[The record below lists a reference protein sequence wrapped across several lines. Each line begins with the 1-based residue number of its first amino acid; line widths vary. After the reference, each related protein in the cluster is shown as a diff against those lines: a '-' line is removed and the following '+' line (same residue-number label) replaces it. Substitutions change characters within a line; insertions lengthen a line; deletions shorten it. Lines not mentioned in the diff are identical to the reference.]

1 MAPLAVDRLVALLD
15 ESYDR
20 RSWDRPTFR
29 NSLRG
34 VGPEPARKE
43 CFALLDE
50 LRPPVTALDV
60 RDFPRRLG
68 RGRDTSGS
76 LARGAT
82 AHDLHHAGQIR
93 LNRRL
98 HES

>member
-1 MAPLAVDRLVALLD
+1 MAPSAVDGLVALLD

-20 RSWDRPTFR
+20 QSWDSPNLR

-43 CFALLDE
+43 CFALLAQ

-68 RGRDTSGS
+68 RGRDTGGS
-76 LARGAT
+76 LARGET
-82 AHDLHHAGQIR
+82 AHDLYHAGQIR